1 MQVVEFLGDFRRRA
15 ARPRVMPG
23 MSAMNFHMSHD
34 KRLNSRLTLK
44 STVSALVLGAVAVA
58 FAAPARAAE
67 DSVPIDTKIMRN
79 IMEGLGLKRDGEAGI
94 NYQQR
99 APLVIPPGKVLPPPE
114 QTTPA
119 ALNPSWP
126 VDPDIERARRE
137 AKAERDAD
145 PNPDDVILREG
156 RPMSADQMTPGAK
169 SQRSRRAPSQN
180 ASYETMP
187 DGYSKQLP
195 PDQLGSKGNIFS
207 NMFGKK
213 DEEVGKFTGEPPR
226 ASLTAPPRGYQT
238 PSPDQP
244 YGTGKDTSLKPKP
257 GNYLIDHP
265 VGTQ

>member
-1 MQVVEFLGDFRRRA
+1 
-15 ARPRVMPG
+15 
-23 MSAMNFHMSHD
+23 MNFEML
-34 KRLNSRLTLK
+34 RPLRLTLT
-44 STVSALVLGAVAVA
+44 STVSALVVGAAVLA
-58 FAAPARAAE
+58 AAAPARAAE
-67 DSVPIDTKIMRN
+67 DDNVAIDTKIMRS

-99 APLVIPPGKVLPPPE
+99 APLVIPSSKTLPPPE

-119 ALNPSWP
+119 ALNPAWP
-126 VDPDIERARRE
+126 VDPDVERARRE
-137 AKAERDAD
+137 AKAAREESG
-145 PNPDDVILREG
+145 NPDDVILREG
-156 RPMSADQMTPGAK
+156 RPMRPDEITPGAK
-169 SQRSRRAPSQN
+169 SQRTRRAPNQN

-207 NMFGKK
+207 NMFGSK

-244 YGTGKDTSLKPKP
+244 YGTGKDKSLTPKP
-257 GNYLIDHP
+257 GNYLQDHP
-265 VGTQ
+265 VGVQ

>member
-1 MQVVEFLGDFRRRA
+1 
-15 ARPRVMPG
+15 
-23 MSAMNFHMSHD
+23 MSAMIFD
-34 KRLNSRLTLK
+34 TRLTRLTMK
-44 STVSALVLGAVAVA
+44 STVSALVLGGSVLA
-58 FAAPARAAE
+58 FAAPVRAAE

-79 IMEGLGLKRDGEAGI
+79 IMEGLGLKRDGESSI

-119 ALNPSWP
+119 ASNPAWP

-137 AKAERDAD
+137 AKAERNAD

-156 RPMSADQMTPGAK
+156 RPLRPDEIAPGAK
-169 SQRSRRAPSQN
+169 SQRTRRAPGQN

-213 DEEVGKFTGEPPR
+213 DEEVGNFTGEPPR
-226 ASLTAPPRGYQT
+226 AALTAPPRGYQT

-244 YGTGKDTSLKPKP
+244 YGTGKDKSLTPKP

-265 VGTQ
+265 VGVQ

>member
-1 MQVVEFLGDFRRRA
+1 MIRDMIRDL
-15 ARPRVMPG
+15 
-23 MSAMNFHMSHD
+23 
-34 KRLNSRLTLK
+34 RLTRLTMK
-44 STVSALVLGAVAVA
+44 SSVCALVMGAAVLA
-58 FAAPARAAE
+58 CAAPARAA
-67 DSVPIDTKIMRN
+67 DDGVPIDTKIMRN
-79 IMEGLGLKRDGEAGI
+79 IMEGLGLKRDGEATI

-114 QTTPA
+114 RTNAAASNPA
-119 ALNPSWP
+119 WP

-156 RPMSADQMTPGAK
+156 RPLRPDEIAPGAK
-169 SQRSRRAPSQN
+169 AQRGARRTASQG
-180 ASYETMP
+180 ASYESSP
-187 DGYSKQLP
+187 YGYSSQLS
-195 PDQLGSKGNIFS
+195 PDQLGTKGGLFS

-226 ASLTAPPRGYQT
+226 ASLTAPPPGYQT

-244 YGTGKDTSLKPKP
+244 YGTGKDKSLKPKP